1 MIHNERSEAQR
12 EASLEKL
19 KKALADDDFAAL
31 VEQLR
36 AMHPAEIGRV
46 LESLAPKERLAIWQA
61 VEPTVKGEVLLE
73 TYEEVR
79 DQLIQSTRVGDLV
92 IAVSQ
97 LQLDELVDLSE
108 KLPKPVLKAVIRAM
122 DGQRRQRFQAMSVYP
137 EDTAG
142 GLMDADALSV
152 RADVTLYVVQRYLR
166 HYRRRR
172 GSLPE
177 HTDVLMVVDRD
188 NRYLGLLPLTDI
200 LTLKPSVI
208 VGQVMDR
215 RIEAIPA
222 HTSERRVARFF
233 EDRDLVSAPVIDDQ
247 GYLIGRIT
255 VDDVIDVIREEGE
268 HSVMRRA
275 GLDEHVDLFAPV
287 FPSAMRR
294 AVWLGVN
301 LFNAF
306 IAASVI
312 GLFDAA
318 IEQLVALAVLMPVVA
333 SMGGVAG
340 VQSLTLVTRAIA
352 LGQLDR
358 GNARRLLFK
367 ELSVSLVNGLLWA
380 VVVALVSGLWFNDF
394 HLALIFAIALI
405 INLLNGAMVGTLIPL
420 LLNRLGIDPALAGGV
435 MLVAATDVIGFFAFL
450 GLASFFLL

>member
-1 MIHNERSEAQR
+1 MMHNDQDEAQR
-12 EASLEKL
+12 QATLEKL
-19 KKALADDDFAAL
+19 RTAIEQDDIAALA
-31 VEQLR
+31 EQLQP
-36 AMHPAEIGRV
+36 MYPAEIGRV
-46 LESLAPKERLAIWQA
+46 LESLAPRERLVLWKA

-73 TYEEVR
+73 IYGEVR

-108 KLPKPVLKAVIRAM
+108 KLPKPVLKATIRAM
-122 DGQRRQRFQAMSVYP
+122 DAQRRQRFRAMSVYP

-142 GLMDADALSV
+142 GLMDSDALSV

-177 HTDVLMVVDRD
+177 HTDAIMVVSRE

-200 LTLKPSVI
+200 LTLKPNVI

-215 RIEAIPA
+215 RIEGIHAQTP
-222 HTSERRVARFF
+222 ERRVARFF
-233 EDRDLVSAPVIDDQ
+233 EDRDLVSAPVIDDE
-247 GYLIGRIT
+247 GHLIGRIT
-255 VDDVIDVIREEGE
+255 IDDVVDVIREEGE

-287 FPSAMRR
+287 LSSAMRR

-301 LFNAF
+301 LINAF
-306 IAASVI
+306 IAATVI

-318 IEQLVALAVLMPVVA
+318 IEQLVALAILMPVVA

-352 LGQLDR
+352 LEQVAR
-358 GNARRLLFK
+358 GNARKLLAK
-367 ELSVSLVNGLLWA
+367 ELLVSLVNGVFWALL
-380 VVVALVSGLWFNDF
+380 VALVAGLWFNDL
-394 HLALIFAIALI
+394 HLALIFSLALI
-405 INLLNGAMVGTLIPL
+405 INLLNGAMAGTLIPL
-420 LLNRLGIDPALAGGV
+420 LLTRLGIDPALAGGV
-435 MLVAATDVIGFFAFL
+435 MLTAATDVIGFFSFL

>member
-1 MIHNERSEAQR
+1 MHNEQTEAQR
-12 EASLEKL
+12 EAALEKL
-19 KKALADDDFAAL
+19 RSALQDEGIAALA
-31 VEQLR
+31 EQLQ

-46 LESLAPKERLAIWQA
+46 LESLAPRDRLVVWKA
-61 VEPTVKGEVLLE
+61 VEPVVKGEVLLE

-79 DQLIQSTRVGDLV
+79 DQLIRSTPVGDLV
-92 IAVSQ
+92 IAVGR

-108 KLPKPVLKAVIRAM
+108 KLPKPVLKATIRAM
-122 DGQRRQRFQAMSVYP
+122 DAQRRQRFRAMSVYP

-142 GLMDADALSV
+142 GLMDSDALAV
-152 RADVTLYVVQRYLR
+152 RGDVTLYVVQRYLR

-177 HTDVLMVVDRD
+177 HTDALMVVDRD

-200 LTLKPSVI
+200 LTLKPNVV
-208 VGQVMDR
+208 VGQVMNR
-215 RIEAIPA
+215 RIEGIHAQTP
-222 HTSERRVARFF
+222 ERRVARFF

-287 FPSAMRR
+287 VSSALRR

-301 LFNAF
+301 LINAF

-340 VQSLTLVTRAIA
+340 VQTLTLVTRAIA
-352 LGQLDR
+352 LEQVGR
-358 GNARRLLFK
+358 GNARRLLLR
-367 ELSVSLVNGLLWA
+367 ELSVSLVNGLFWA
-380 VVVALVSGLWFNDF
+380 LVVALVAGLWFNDI
-394 HLALIFAIALI
+394 HLALIFAIALV
-405 INLLNGAMVGTLIPL
+405 INLLNGAMAGTVIPL
-420 LLNRLGIDPALAGGV
+420 LLQRGGIDPALAGGV
-435 MLVAATDVIGFFAFL
+435 MLTAATDVIGFFSFL
-450 GLASFFLL
+450 GLASLFLL